1 MFQNLTKVA
10 NSIGQLADVLAV
22 NIDSVNNLSLAG
34 NEKSKLVLDASKY
47 DVSRQRFTLE
57 TELAKFKELQITAPE
72 Q

>member
-1 MFQNLTKVA
+1 
-10 NSIGQLADVLAV
+10 VLAV

>member
-1 MFQNLTKVA
+1 MFQNITKVA
-10 NSIGQLADVLAV
+10 NAVGQLADVLAV
-22 NIDSVNNLSLAG
+22 NIDSINNLSLAG

-57 TELAKFKELQITAPE
+57 TELAKFKKLQITAPE

>member
-10 NSIGQLADVLAV
+10 NAVGQLADVLAV
-22 NIDSVNNLSLAG
+22 NIDSINNLSLAG
-34 NEKSKLVLDASKY
+34 NERSMLVLDASKY
-47 DVSRQRFTLE
+47 DVNKQRFTLE

>member
-1 MFQNLTKVA
+1 MFQNITKVA
-10 NSIGQLADVLAV
+10 NAVGQLADVLAV

>member
-10 NSIGQLADVLAV
+10 NAVGQLAEVLAV

-34 NEKSKLVLDASKY
+34 NERSKLVLDSSKY
-47 DVSRQRFTLE
+47 DVSKQRFTLE

>member
-10 NSIGQLADVLAV
+10 NAVGQLADVLAV

-34 NEKSKLVLDASKY
+34 NEKSKLVLDSSKY
-47 DVSRQRFTLE
+47 DVTKQRYTLDA
-57 TELAKFKELQITAPE
+57 ELTKFKELQITAPE

>member
-47 DVSRQRFTLE
+47 DVSKQRFTLDA
-57 TELAKFKELQITAPE
+57 ELAQFKKLQITAPE